1 MKAIKTY
8 LTEEIERGKDA
19 RIFIVIKPGF
29 LKYSQQIL
37 QAFFDEDWEIEK
49 QTSKQLLL
57 KEAQKLYS
65 IHKKEDWYKP
75 LCEYMSSEK
84 TTAFILV
91 NHNMKMSKTVF
102 EHTSKIK
109 DELREKYGESD
120 MRNVIHSSDSLEHM
134 KQEQAIYFAN

>member
-1 MKAIKTY
+1 MKSIKTY
-8 LTEEIERGKDA
+8 LTEEVERGKDA

-102 EHTSKIK
+102 EHTGKIK

-134 KQEQAIYFAN
+134 KQEQAIYFAS